1 MKEILGKIARFLKL
15 DRGDMPVFLAS
26 LLLALSIWFIHN
38 LALKYT
44 DFVSVQVVAKSSI
57 EGHAELSTNSAE
69 VVARARCIGFNIVKM
84 KLRHS
89 ERVLSVHDEDFHHLS
104 GDTYYLTSKELMGFS
119 HELFGEGSV
128 VEYFVTDTVTF
139 RFAPVSHRK
148 VPVVLNGSFETESG
162 YMFKDGVKLSP
173 DSVTV
178 YGEMSRLS
186 TIGEILTTKFY
197 KSGISNDGQGVL
209 KLSKIKGMRLSDD
222 EVRYTYSAVRYV
234 DIPFS
239 SDIQIVNKPI
249 DKKLVVV
256 PSSADIRFRCAFP
269 LVADPTVSAVLYV
282 DYEDYLDSRSGKCPV
297 KLRVKDTGV
306 IDYTIDP
313 MYVEVFEQ

>member
-69 VVARARCIGFNIVKM
+69 VVARARCIGFSIVSM

-89 ERVLSVHDEDFHHLS
+89 DKVISIHDEDFHHLS

-128 VEYFVTDTVTF
+128 VEYFVTDTVMF

-148 VPVVLNGSFETESG
+148 VPVVLNGSFEAESG
-162 YMFKDGVKLSP
+162 YMLPGGVRLSP

-178 YGEMSRLS
+178 YGEQSRLS
-186 TIGEILTTKFY
+186 TVGEVFTAKMY
-197 KSGISNDGQGVL
+197 KNGITNDGQGVL
-209 KLSKIKGMRLSDD
+209 KLSKIKGLRLSED
-222 EVRYTYSAVRYV
+222 EVRYSYTAVRYV
-234 DIPFS
+234 DIPS
-239 SDIQIVNKPI
+239 TSDIQIVNKPI

-256 PSSADIRFRCAFP
+256 PSSADIRYRCAFP
-269 LVADPTVSAVLYV
+269 LATDPSTSAMLYV
-282 DYEDYLDSRSGKCPV
+282 DYEDYLASRSGKCPV
-297 KLRVKDTGV
+297 RLRVKSSDV